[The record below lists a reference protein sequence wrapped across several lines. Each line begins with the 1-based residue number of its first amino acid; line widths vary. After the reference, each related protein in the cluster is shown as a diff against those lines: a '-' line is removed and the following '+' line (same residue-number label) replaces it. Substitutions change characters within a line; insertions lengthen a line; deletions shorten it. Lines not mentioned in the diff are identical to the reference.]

1 MAFQCHRFWMSIQF
15 FIGVIAKVCVAIA
28 KLNFFG
34 FMDFP
39 IFTSFW
45 FCIIRKTISRYHGFP
60 ILNYRCF
67 HTTSLVVVN
76 IYFSPSWV
84 LKSNVFDQNSTVFKW
99 KQCILRIHPLTGCQ
113 KVSKS
118 DFQSEFC
125 MLKIL
130 NLSDNLFVNEEY

>member
-1 MAFQCHRFWMSIQF
+1 MASQCHRFWMSIQF

-84 LKSNVFDQNSTVFKW
+84 LKSNVFWPKINCLQMKTMYFANSSTDW
-99 KQCILRIHPLTGCQ
+99 L
-113 KVSKS
+113 SKS
-118 DFQSEFC
+118 VKIWLSKWILYVKN
-125 MLKIL
+125 LK
-130 NLSDNLFVNEEY
+130 SFW